1 MLRKDKEETKMKT
14 NLVTTIS
21 KDGKTSVVDQNA
33 ERILIKAEKITIV
46 GERYETNKRRTK
58 RTHIPNW

>member
-1 MLRKDKEETKMKT
+1 MKT

-21 KDGKTSVVDQNA
+21 KEGKTSVVDQNT

-46 GERYETNKRRTK
+46 GENK
-58 RTHIPNW
+58 

>member
-1 MLRKDKEETKMKT
+1 MLEEEMKMKT

-33 ERILIKAEKITIV
+33 EQILIKAEKITIV
-46 GERYETNKRRTK
+46 GENK
-58 RTHIPNW
+58 

>member
-1 MLRKDKEETKMKT
+1 MLRKDKEGEKMQM

-46 GERYETNKRRTK
+46 GENK
-58 RTHIPNW
+58 

>member
-1 MLRKDKEETKMKT
+1 MIRKDKEETKMKT

-33 ERILIKAEKITIV
+33 ERILIKAEKVTIV
-46 GERYETNKRRTK
+46 GENK
-58 RTHIPNW
+58 

>member
-1 MLRKDKEETKMKT
+1 MKT

-33 ERILIKAEKITIV
+33 ERILIKMDKFIIK
-46 GERYETNKRRTK
+46 GDNK
-58 RTHIPNW
+58 

>member
-1 MLRKDKEETKMKT
+1 MET

-33 ERILIKAEKITIV
+33 DQILIKAENITIV
-46 GERYETNKRRTK
+46 GENQ
-58 RTHIPNW
+58 

>member
-1 MLRKDKEETKMKT
+1 MLRKNKEETKMKT
-14 NLVTTIS
+14 NSVTTIS

-46 GERYETNKRRTK
+46 GENK
-58 RTHIPNW
+58 

>member
-1 MLRKDKEETKMKT
+1 MKT